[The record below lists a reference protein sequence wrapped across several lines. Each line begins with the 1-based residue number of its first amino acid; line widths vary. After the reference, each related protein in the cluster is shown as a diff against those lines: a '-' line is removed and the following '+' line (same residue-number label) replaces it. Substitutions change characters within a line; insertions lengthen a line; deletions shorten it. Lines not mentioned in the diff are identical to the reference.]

1 MILHWGMPFT
11 FAKAV
16 WHAAQYF
23 WHGFPVIAPPGVIAS
38 RMATCQ
44 RCPFHVD
51 EQCSKCACFINVKTM
66 LSSEKC
72 PDQPSR
78 WNRLTTKQETNTD
91 SHVA

>member
-1 MILHWGMPFT
+1 MILHWRMPFT

-23 WHGFPVIAPPGVIAS
+23 WHGFPIIAPPKVIAS
-38 RMATCQ
+38 RMATCKK
-44 RCPFHVD
+44 CPFHVE
-51 EQCSKCACFINVKTM
+51 EQCSKCACFVNVKTA

-72 PDQPSR
+72 PDQPAR
-78 WNRLTTKQETNTD
+78 WNRLTIKQETNTD